1 VGAEKAVKNS
11 DVPRMTLRR
20 AVEWCG
26 GLDALSDALN
36 VDGESLTKWISGEEE
51 VPQPVFVQAVGLI
64 LEAAATKTPRG
75 RTPDSNEGGRK
86 EPRH

>member
-1 VGAEKAVKNS
+1 MA
-11 DVPRMTLRR
+11 LRR

-26 GLDALSDALN
+26 GIDAVGDALN
-36 VDGESLTKWISGEEE
+36 VDSESLKRWISGEEK

-64 LEAAATKTPRG
+64 LEAAATKSPRG

>member
-1 VGAEKAVKNS
+1 MKSS

-26 GLDALSDALN
+26 GIDAVGDALN
-36 VDGESLTKWISGEEE
+36 VDGESLKKWISGEEK

-64 LEAAATKTPRG
+64 LEAAATKSPRG
-75 RTPDSNEGGRK
+75 RTPDSNDGGRK
-86 EPRH
+86 DNPH

>member
-1 VGAEKAVKNS
+1 MKSS

-26 GLDALSDALN
+26 GIDALGDALN
-36 VDGESLTKWISGEEE
+36 VDGENLKKWLSGEEE

-64 LEAAATKTPRG
+64 LEAAATKAPRG
-75 RTPDSNEGGRK
+75 RTPDSNDGGRK
-86 EPRH
+86 DNRH